1 MKMLK
6 DANLRIADKAL
17 KYSDD
22 RFLKVV
28 RPVLKKAGVIATDED
43 VIKFRDAEKVKRFG
57 KPKPKVEQK
66 KEAPKAETKKPT
78 AKKKTEKKEAPKE

>member
-6 DANLRIADKAL
+6 DANLKVADKAL

-22 RFLKVV
+22 RFVKVV

-43 VIKFRDAEKVKRFG
+43 IIKFRDSEKVKRFG
-57 KPKPKVEQK
+57 KAKPKVEPK
-66 KEAPKAETKKPT
+66 KESPKAEPKKAT
-78 AKKKTEKKEAPKE
+78 EKKKTEKKEAPKE

>member
-43 VIKFRDAEKVKRFG
+43 IIKLRDAEKVKRFG

>member
-1 MKMLK
+1 MLK
-6 DANLRIADKAL
+6 DANLKVADKAL

-43 VIKFRDAEKVKRFG
+43 IIKFRDAEKVKRFG
-57 KPKPKVEQK
+57 KPKAEPK
-66 KEAPKAETKKPT
+66 KEAPKAEPKKPT